1 MADPLS
7 GVYKARQSP
16 RVVVSRTPSGA
27 RPGRAN
33 SALSQRFE
41 RIATGRTASRQGPR
55 YWRPE
60 EIGSGV
66 APPRVPWRRYA
77 GGNWTGVR
85 LMRIVMIGAGYVGLV
100 SGACL
105 ADFGH
110 EVVCV
115 EVDESKV
122 ASLREGR
129 VPIYE
134 PGLSELVLANQA
146 AGRLTFTTSLK
157 AAGRGANAI
166 FIAVGTPSLAEI
178 GSADMR
184 FVHDAAREIAGV
196 IEEFTVVV
204 VKSTVPIGAGDEV
217 ERIIAERAPR
227 DRFAVVSNPEFLR
240 EGAAIE
246 DFKRPDR
253 VVIGVEDDRA
263 REVMR
268 EIYQPIESNGGPIV
282 YTSRRSSEMIKYA
295 ANVFLAMK
303 VTFINEIADLC
314 ERLGADVLDVSHGIG
329 LDDRIGRRFLNPG
342 PGFGGSCFPKD
353 TLALTKLAADAK
365 APIRLVET
373 LVDVN
378 DKRKTAMA
386 AKIVAACGGSVA
398 GKRIA
403 VLGLT
408 YKPKTDDMRDAPS
421 LVIVP
426 ELQAAGARVVAYDP
440 EGLRTAKP
448 LLPGVEFA
456 DNAYACLKGAD
467 AAVVVTEWDEFRAL
481 DLARVKASLAAP
493 IMVDLRN
500 IYPIKAM
507 KALGFRYVCVGRGF
521 GGEG

>member
-1 MADPLS
+1 
-7 GVYKARQSP
+7 
-16 RVVVSRTPSGA
+16 
-27 RPGRAN
+27 
-33 SALSQRFE
+33 
-41 RIATGRTASRQGPR
+41 
-55 YWRPE
+55 
-60 EIGSGV
+60 
-66 APPRVPWRRYA
+66 
-77 GGNWTGVR
+77 
-85 LMRIVMIGAGYVGLV
+85 MRIVMIGAGYVGLV
-100 SGACL
+100 SGTCL

-115 EVDESKV
+115 DLDESKV
-122 ASLREGR
+122 RSLRDGR

-146 AGRLTFTTSLK
+146 AGRLSFTTSLK
-157 AAGRGANAI
+157 AAGRGAHAI
-166 FIAVGTPSLAEI
+166 FIAVGTPSLAEV

-184 FVHDAAREIAGV
+184 QVHDAAREIAEV
-196 IEEFTVVV
+196 INGFTVVV

-217 ERIIAERAPR
+217 DRIIAERAPR
-227 DRFAVVSNPEFLR
+227 GSFAVVSNPEFLR

-268 EIYQPIESNGGPIV
+268 EIYRPIERNGGPVV

-295 ANVFLAMK
+295 AKVFLAMK

-314 ERLGADVLDVSHGIG
+314 ERVGADVLDVSNGIG
-329 LDDRIGRRFLNPG
+329 LDNRIGRRFLNPG

-353 TLALTKLAADAK
+353 TLALTKLAADAQ

-386 AKIVAACGGSVA
+386 AKVIAACGGSVA

-426 ELQAAGARVVAYDP
+426 ELQAAGARIIAYDP
-440 EGLRTAKP
+440 EGVRTAKP
-448 LLPGVEFA
+448 LLPGIEFA
-456 DNAYACLKGAD
+456 ESAYACLRGAD
-467 AAVVVTEWDEFRAL
+467 AAVIVTEWDEFRAL
-481 DLARVKASLAAP
+481 DLARVKTALAKP
-493 IMVDLRN
+493 IIIDLRN
-500 IYPIKAM
+500 IYPIKVM

>member
-1 MADPLS
+1 
-7 GVYKARQSP
+7 
-16 RVVVSRTPSGA
+16 
-27 RPGRAN
+27 
-33 SALSQRFE
+33 
-41 RIATGRTASRQGPR
+41 
-55 YWRPE
+55 
-60 EIGSGV
+60 
-66 APPRVPWRRYA
+66 
-77 GGNWTGVR
+77 
-85 LMRIVMIGAGYVGLV
+85 MRIVMVGAGYVGLV
-100 SGACL
+100 SGSCL

-115 EVDESKV
+115 EVDRSRV
-122 ASLREGR
+122 AGLREGR

-146 AGRLTFTTSLK
+146 AGRLSFTTSLK
-157 AAGRGANAI
+157 EAGRGAQAI
-166 FIAVGTPSLAEI
+166 FIAVGTPSLAEV
-178 GSADMR
+178 GSADMH
-184 FVHDAAREIAGV
+184 FVHDAARAIGEI
-196 IEEFTVVV
+196 IEGFTVVV

-217 ERIIAERAPR
+217 ERIVAKHAPQGS
-227 DRFAVVSNPEFLR
+227 FAVVSNPEFLR

-253 VVIGVEDDRA
+253 VVIGVEDERA
-263 REVMR
+263 RTVMA
-268 EIYQPIESNGGPIV
+268 EIYRPIERNGGRIV

-329 LDDRIGRRFLNPG
+329 LDDRIGRKFLNPG

-353 TLALTKLAADAK
+353 TLALTKLAAEAK

-386 AKIVAACGGSVA
+386 AKVVAACGGSVA

-408 YKPKTDDMRDAPS
+408 YKPRTDDMRDAPS
-421 LVIVP
+421 LVILP
-426 ELQAAGARVVAYDP
+426 ELQAAGAHVVAYDP
-440 EGLRTAKP
+440 EGIRTAKP

-456 DNAYACLKGAD
+456 DNAYACVKGAD
-467 AAVVVTEWDEFRAL
+467 AAVIVTEWDEFRAL
-481 DLARVKASLAAP
+481 DLARVKASLITP
-493 IMVDLRN
+493 IMIDLRN
-500 IYPIKAM
+500 IYPIETM
-507 KALGFRYVCVGRGF
+507 KAHGFRYVCVGRGF

>member
-1 MADPLS
+1 
-7 GVYKARQSP
+7 
-16 RVVVSRTPSGA
+16 
-27 RPGRAN
+27 
-33 SALSQRFE
+33 
-41 RIATGRTASRQGPR
+41 
-55 YWRPE
+55 
-60 EIGSGV
+60 
-66 APPRVPWRRYA
+66 
-77 GGNWTGVR
+77 
-85 LMRIVMIGAGYVGLV
+85 
-100 SGACL
+100 
-105 ADFGH
+105 
-110 EVVCV
+110 
-115 EVDESKV
+115 
-122 ASLREGR
+122 
-129 VPIYE
+129 
-134 PGLSELVLANQA
+134 
-146 AGRLTFTTSLK
+146 
-157 AAGRGANAI
+157 
-166 FIAVGTPSLAEI
+166 
-178 GSADMR
+178 
-184 FVHDAAREIAGV
+184 
-196 IEEFTVVV
+196 
-204 VKSTVPIGAGDEV
+204 
-217 ERIIAERAPR
+217 
-227 DRFAVVSNPEFLR
+227 VSNPEFLR

-329 LDDRIGRRFLNPG
+329 LDDRIGRKFLNPG

-386 AKIVAACGGSVA
+386 AKVVAACGGSVA

-448 LLPGVEFA
+448 LLPGIEFA

-493 IMVDLRN
+493 IIVDLRN
-500 IYPIKAM
+500 IYPIRAM

>member
-1 MADPLS
+1 
-7 GVYKARQSP
+7 
-16 RVVVSRTPSGA
+16 
-27 RPGRAN
+27 
-33 SALSQRFE
+33 
-41 RIATGRTASRQGPR
+41 
-55 YWRPE
+55 
-60 EIGSGV
+60 
-66 APPRVPWRRYA
+66 
-77 GGNWTGVR
+77 
-85 LMRIVMIGAGYVGLV
+85 MRIVMVGAGYVGLV

-115 EVDESKV
+115 EVDKNKV
-122 ASLREGR
+122 LGLREGR

-134 PGLSELVLANQA
+134 PGLSELVIANQA
-146 AGRLTFTTSLK
+146 AGRLSFTTSLEE
-157 AAGRGANAI
+157 AGGGAQAI
-166 FIAVGTPSLAEI
+166 FIAVGTPSLAEV
-178 GSADMR
+178 GSADMH
-184 FVHDAAREIAGV
+184 FVHDAARAIGK
-196 IEEFTVVV
+196 IIKDFTVVV

-217 ERIIAERAPR
+217 QRIIAEHAPKGS
-227 DRFAVVSNPEFLR
+227 FAVVSNPEFLR

-253 VVIGVEDDRA
+253 VVIGVEDDRG
-263 REVMR
+263 REVMG
-268 EIYQPIESNGGPIV
+268 EIYGPIERNGGHIV

-314 ERLGADVLDVSHGIG
+314 EQVGADVLDVSHGIG

-386 AKIVAACGGSVA
+386 AKVVAACGGSVA

-421 LVIVP
+421 LVILP
-426 ELQAAGARVVAYDP
+426 ELQKAGAHVVAYDP
-440 EGLRTAKP
+440 EGVRSAKA

-456 DNAYACLKGAD
+456 DNAYACVKAAD
-467 AAVVVTEWDEFRAL
+467 AVVIVTEWDEFRAL
-481 DLARVKASLAAP
+481 DLPRLKASVATP
-493 IMVDLRN
+493 TIVDLRN
-500 IYPIKAM
+500 IYPIETM